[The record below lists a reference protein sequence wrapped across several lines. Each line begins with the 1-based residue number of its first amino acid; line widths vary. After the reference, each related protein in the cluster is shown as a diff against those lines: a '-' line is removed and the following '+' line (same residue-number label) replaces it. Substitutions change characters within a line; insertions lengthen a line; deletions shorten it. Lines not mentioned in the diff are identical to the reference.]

1 LSVVGGWFS
10 VDGIASS
17 FRCAAFLAMTAI
29 CHCEEEERRRSNL
42 YTVDGFV
49 IPLRCIH
56 HNDGG
61 WLMVEGFVHFALM
74 QNEPKDQGW
83 DSEAK
88 NFPCPLKLLNYAG
101 LFDLTSLLPS
111 FCPRSDTEVSLRGP

>member
-1 LSVVGGWFS
+1 MSLVKVG
-10 VDGIASS
+10 
-17 FRCAAFLAMTAI
+17 
-29 CHCEEEERRRSNL
+29 NL
-42 YTVDGFV
+42 DKAKVM
-49 IPLRCIH
+49 R
-56 HNDGG
+56 
-61 WLMVEGFVHFALM
+61 EFVHFALM

-101 LFDLTSLLPS
+101 LLDLTSLLPS

>member
-1 LSVVGGWFS
+1 
-10 VDGIASS
+10 
-17 FRCAAFLAMTAI
+17 MT
-29 CHCEEEERRRSNL
+29 
-42 YTVDGFV
+42 
-49 IPLRCIH
+49 
-56 HNDGG
+56 GG